1 MIFTHE
7 CNEGE
12 KKSSSEEPEMGR
24 GLSFKL
30 YFVLRCEGLYRI
42 STPFPCGPE
51 VVYSSCY
58 HWPSFLILSIPLVFR
73 LRTKKE
79 TYDTKVEV

>member
-7 CNEGE
+7 CKEGE
-12 KKSSSEEPEMGR
+12 KKCSREEAGMGR

-30 YFVLRCEGLYRI
+30 YFVLRREGLYRI
-42 STPFPCGPE
+42 STLFPCGPE

-58 HWPSFLILSIPLVFR
+58 HWPAFLILSTPLVFS